1 MINSLDGNLK
11 QLLLGRSISDSNVS
25 NIDGIKIS
33 SIDESTLLGA
43 TTDNKRL
50 TIILNNHFAEK
61 HHENFT
67 PYAL

>member
-1 MINSLDGNLK
+1 MV
-11 QLLLGRSISDSNVS
+11 LGRSISYSNVS
-25 NIDGIKIS
+25 NIDGINIS
-33 SIDESTLLGA
+33 SIDEFTLLGA

-50 TIILNNHFAEK
+50 TIILINFAEK